1 MSSTT
6 SNVDEKIII
15 VTPIYEDNQSATKL
29 LSELKVLYKEGIFVV
44 AVDDGSI
51 KEPFNVDIL
60 NSIGIDGVVIKL
72 VKNVGHQQ
80 AIAIGLQYVVD
91 KIDWANRVVVMDSD
105 GEDNPNTISS
115 LLNLIE
121 DANVDIA
128 VSKRKN
134 RSEGAQFQVFY
145 SIYKAIFRL
154 LTGRSIGFGNFL
166 AIKIDPLKRIV
177 RMPEIWTHL
186 AACVLSSKLRL
197 SEQPIDRGTRYYGKS
212 NSNFVG
218 FALHGFKALMIFS
231 EEVLVRVGIFCAFIA
246 FLSIAGGAI
255 AVLLK
260 FLGVATPGWFSIVM
274 GVFVL
279 VFLQTGTLALMTLL
293 LTGIIKNNVQEN
305 TRYQS
310 FVREISTS
318 SFGQ

>member
-6 SNVDEKIII
+6 TNDDEKIII
-15 VTPIYEDNQSATKL
+15 VTPIYEDNKSAKKL
-29 LSELKVLYKEGIFVV
+29 LSELNALYKDDIFIV

-51 KEPFNVDIL
+51 KEPFGIDTL
-60 NSIGIDGVVIKL
+60 NTIGIEGAVIKL

-91 KIDWANRVVVMDSD
+91 KIEWAKRIVVMDSD
-105 GEDNPNTISS
+105 GEDDPNTILS
-115 LLNLIE
+115 LISVIE
-121 DANVDIA
+121 DSNVDIA
-128 VSKRKN
+128 VGKRKN
-134 RSEGAQFQVFY
+134 RSEGTQFQVFY
-145 SIYKAIFRL
+145 KIYKAIFRV
-154 LTGRSIGFGNFL
+154 LTGRSIGFGNFI
-166 AIKIDPLKRIV
+166 AIKINPLKRIV

-197 SEQPIDRGTRYYGKS
+197 SEQSIDRGTRYFGQS

-246 FLSIAGGAI
+246 FLSITGGAI

-279 VFLQTGTLALMTLL
+279 VFLQTGTLTLMTLL

-310 FVREISTS
+310 FVREISQS
-318 SFGQ
+318 SFSK

>member
-6 SNVDEKIII
+6 TNVDEKIII
-15 VTPIYEDNQSATKL
+15 VIPIYEDNQSAEKL
-29 LSELKVLYKEGIFVV
+29 LTELKTLYKEEIFIV

-51 KEPFNVDIL
+51 REPFNIDIL
-60 NSIGIDGVVIKL
+60 NIIGINGVVLTL

-80 AIAIGLQYVVD
+80 AIAIGLQYVSD
-91 KIDWANRVVVMDSD
+91 KIEWAKRIVVMDSD
-105 GEDNPNTISS
+105 GEDDPNTISS
-115 LLNLIE
+115 LLSVI
-121 DANVDIA
+121 DSTDVDIA
-128 VSKRKN
+128 VGKRKN
-134 RSEGAQFQVFY
+134 RSEGTQFQVFY
-145 SIYKAIFRL
+145 SIYKVIFRV
-154 LTGRSIGFGNFL
+154 LTGRSIGFGNFI

-197 SEQPIDRGTRYYGKS
+197 SEQPIDRGTRYFGQS

-260 FLGVATPGWFSIVM
+260 FIGVATPGWFSIVM

-279 VFLQTGTLALMTLL
+279 VFLQTGTLTLMTLL

-310 FVREISTS
+310 FVKAISKS
-318 SFGQ
+318 SFGK

>member
-6 SNVDEKIII
+6 TNFDEKIII
-15 VTPIYEDNQSATKL
+15 VTPIYEDNESAKKL
-29 LSELKVLYKEGIFVV
+29 LSELKALYKKGIYVV

-51 KEPFNVDIL
+51 NAPFEIDIL
-60 NSIGIDGVVIKL
+60 NTLDIDGVVIKL

-80 AIAIGLQYVVD
+80 AIAIGLQYVAAE
-91 KIDWANRVVVMDSD
+91 IEWANKIVVMDSD
-105 GEDNPNTISS
+105 GEDDPNTISS
-115 LLNLIE
+115 LLSAIE
-121 DANVDIA
+121 DTGVDIA
-128 VSKRKN
+128 VGRRKN

-145 SIYKAIFRL
+145 RVYKAIFRV
-154 LTGRSIGFGNFL
+154 LTGRSIGFGNFI
-166 AIKIDPLKRIV
+166 AIKLDPLKRIV

-197 SEQPIDRGTRYYGKS
+197 SEQSLDRGARYFGQS

-255 AVLLK
+255 AVILK
-260 FLGVATPGWFSIVM
+260 FIGVATPGWFSIVM

-279 VFLQTGTLALMTLL
+279 VFLQTGTLTLMTLL
-293 LTGIIKNNVQEN
+293 LTGIIKNNVQDN

-310 FVREISTS
+310 FVKEISKS
-318 SFGQ
+318 SFGK